1 VDTGRPAGN
10 GSASSFRAYGI
21 LGLVLEPDPDRATRP
36 LTTEESDLAAHYHGW
51 LPMVA
56 QSLRLEYPSISLSDD
71 DLVDAAYEA
80 FIERVK
86 AWDPRKGLPFIQFAN
101 LRIRGAM
108 LDAARAA
115 NPHIERQRFHERK
128 AAAGEKLPELTARPA
143 RTYDPATQDEPDWLQ
158 RLRDDTS
165 TLRTKLARRE
175 QEALLRQAISS
186 RSSRLNEPGLR
197 LRALGS
203 KPPWLRKY
211 QRTLPVSRSSARAMC
226 GSDSPR
232 RQRLQSSAR
241 SAGVH
246 SLRLLLFL
254 VMRGPYHSALMR

>member
-175 QEALLRQAISS
+175 QEALLRQAISELPALEQDIIVALTYDDLTQ
-186 RSSRLNEPGLR
+186 RQAAQRLNTSQPTLHRKAGLAHKR
-197 LRALGS
+197 LRALL
-203 KPPWLRKY
+203 KRKGI
-211 QRTLPVSRSSARAMC
+211 TRA
-226 GSDSPR
+226 
-232 RQRLQSSAR
+232 
-241 SAGVH
+241 
-246 SLRLLLFL
+246 
-254 VMRGPYHSALMR
+254 